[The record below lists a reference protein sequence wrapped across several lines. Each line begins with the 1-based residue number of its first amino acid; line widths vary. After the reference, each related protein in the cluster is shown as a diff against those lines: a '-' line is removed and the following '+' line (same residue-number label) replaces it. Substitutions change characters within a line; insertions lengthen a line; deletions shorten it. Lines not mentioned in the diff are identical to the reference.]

1 MSTFIFD
8 GDCLVL
14 RSDSAR
20 SLATSLVL
28 CALVNEGIS
37 LTFIEEDTHLV
48 TVFEVDNTIYEA
60 QWFSSWCL
68 LFQVSEEHREYKR
81 AYLRT

>member
-37 LTFIEEDTHLV
+37 LTFIEDNSSLATLFG
-48 TVFEVDNTIYEA
+48 FESDLLEA

-68 LFQVSEEHREYKR
+68 LFQVFEEHREYKR